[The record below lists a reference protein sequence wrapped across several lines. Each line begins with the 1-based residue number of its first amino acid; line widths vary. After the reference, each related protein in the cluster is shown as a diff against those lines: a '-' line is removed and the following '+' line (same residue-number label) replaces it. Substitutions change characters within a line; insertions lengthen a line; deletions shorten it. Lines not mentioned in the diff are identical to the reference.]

1 MKCRF
6 PRFQAD
12 MPIGRVTQDHS
23 LNTAPQYKGHLR
35 DHLLHSRRKTVHQKT
50 KSKRWQKINEGWL
63 AEVDMRK
70 SSIKG
75 DDVATIFLILLLF
88 VSVEMREMERW
99 RLPESSFH
107 YLEIIQFVCRFT
119 EGSLFCRSFV
129 VSDPDRTYFWTRGFP
144 QQHVRWC
151 ANIPWM
157 FMLHIILDG
166 NVSVKLAKYFW
177 LALILPAEFNSS
189 VCEQQR
195 LSKYLSKHPWRHIFA
210 PWG

>member
-1 MKCRF
+1 MQKMAKNQWRLLTGGSRYEEEQHQGRLVRCRSSSF
-6 PRFQAD
+6 SYFS
-12 MPIGRVTQDHS
+12 S
-23 LNTAPQYKGHLR
+23 LSA
-35 DHLLHSRRKTVHQKT
+35 
-50 KSKRWQKINEGWL
+50 
-63 AEVDMRK
+63 A
-70 SSIKG
+70 
-75 DDVATIFLILLLF
+75 AA

-129 VSDPDRTYFWTRGFP
+129 ISDPDRTYFWTRGFP

-189 VCEQQR
+189 QQH

>member
-1 MKCRF
+1 MQKMAKNQWRLTGGSRYEEEQHQGRLVRCRHDL
-6 PRFQAD
+6 P
-12 MPIGRVTQDHS
+12 HS
-23 LNTAPQYKGHLR
+23 SLSA
-35 DHLLHSRRKTVHQKT
+35 
-50 KSKRWQKINEGWL
+50 
-63 AEVDMRK
+63 A
-70 SSIKG
+70 
-75 DDVATIFLILLLF
+75 AA

-129 VSDPDRTYFWTRGFP
+129 ICDPDRTYFWTRGFP

-151 ANIPWM
+151 TNIPWM

-189 VCEQQR
+189 VWEQQR
-195 LSKYLSKHPWRHIFA
+195 LSKYLLKHPWRHIFA